1 MDCFSL
7 GIDYNII
14 TMASRRITCLI
25 TGKSY
30 TYGQDYYDKKTKD
43 YIDEDSLKKYFITQK
58 AKSYLNKGY
67 SIQEI
72 RNILNVDE
80 DGLPDADSQQVA
92 ELIEF
97 HKIQASQTA
106 KKISNTLNFATHKS
120 DPEVAYFINNI
131 RDYEQH

>member
-1 MDCFSL
+1 V
-7 GIDYNII
+7 GVDYNY
-14 TMASRRITCLI
+14 TMASRKITCLI

-30 TYGQDYYDKKTKD
+30 TYGQDYYDKKVKD
-43 YIDEDSLKKYFITQK
+43 YVDEDNLKKYFITQK
-58 AKSYLNKGY
+58 AKTYLNKGY

-80 DGLPDADSQQVA
+80 FNLPAPDSLQLV

-97 HKIQASQTA
+97 HKIQASHTA

-120 DPEVAYFINNI
+120 DPDVTHFINNI
-131 RDYEQH
+131 RDYEQD

>member
-1 MDCFSL
+1 
-7 GIDYNII
+7 
-14 TMASRRITCLI
+14 MASRKITCLI

-30 TYGQDYYDKKTKD
+30 TYGQDYYDKKIKD
-43 YIDEDSLKKYFITQK
+43 YVDEDNLKKYFITQK

-80 DGLPDADSQQVA
+80 FNLPDPDSQELV

-97 HKIQASQTA
+97 HKIQASHTA

-120 DPEVAYFINNI
+120 DPEVAHFINNI
-131 RDYEQH
+131 RDYEQQD

>member
-1 MDCFSL
+1 
-7 GIDYNII
+7 
-14 TMASRRITCLI
+14 MASRRITCLV

-30 TYGQDYYDKKTKD
+30 TYGQDYYNKKVKD
-43 YIDEDSLKKYFITQK
+43 YIDEDNLKKYFITQK

-80 DGLPDADSQQVA
+80 ENLPGPDSHELV

-120 DPEVAYFINNI
+120 DPEVTHFINNI
-131 RDYEQH
+131 RDYEQD

>member
-1 MDCFSL
+1 MDCFSV
-7 GIDYNII
+7 GIDYNI
-14 TMASRRITCLI
+14 TMASRRIICLI

-30 TYGQDYYDKKTKD
+30 TYGQDYYDKKVKD
-43 YIDEDSLKKYFITQK
+43 YIDENNLKKYFITQK
-58 AKSYLNKGY
+58 AKNLNKGY

-72 RNILNVDE
+72 RNILNVNE
-80 DGLPDADSQQVA
+80 EELPSSDSHVIA

-120 DPEVAYFINNI
+120 DPEVASFINNI
-131 RDYEQH
+131 RDYE

>member
-1 MDCFSL
+1 
-7 GIDYNII
+7 
-14 TMASRRITCLI
+14 MASRKITCLI

-30 TYGQDYYDKKTKD
+30 TYGQDYYEKKTKD
-43 YIDEDSLKKYFITQK
+43 YIEEDK
-58 AKSYLNKGY
+58 
-67 SIQEI
+67 
-72 RNILNVDE
+72 
-80 DGLPDADSQQVA
+80 LPDADSQEVA

-97 HKIQASQTA
+97 HKIQASHTA

>member
-1 MDCFSL
+1 
-7 GIDYNII
+7 
-14 TMASRRITCLI
+14 MASRKITCLI

-30 TYGQDYYDKKTKD
+30 TYGQDYYNKKVSD
-43 YIDEDSLKKYFITQK
+43 YIDETNLKKYFITQK
-58 AKSYLNKGY
+58 AKNYLNKGY

-72 RNILNVDE
+72 RNILNVNAD
-80 DGLPDADSQQVA
+80 DLPKSDSPQIA

-120 DPEVAYFINNI
+120 DPEVTDFINNI
-131 RDYEQH
+131 RNYEQE

>member
-1 MDCFSL
+1 
-7 GIDYNII
+7 
-14 TMASRRITCLI
+14 MASRKITWLI
-25 TGKSY
+25 TGKNY
-30 TYGQDYYDKKTKD
+30 TYGQDYYDKKIKD
-43 YIDEDSLKKYFITQK
+43 YVDEDNLKKYFITQK

-80 DGLPDADSQQVA
+80 LNLPDPDSQELV

-97 HKIQASQTA
+97 HKIQASHTA

-120 DPEVAYFINNI
+120 DPEVTLFINNI
-131 RDYEQH
+131 RDYEQQD

>member
-1 MDCFSL
+1 M

-14 TMASRRITCLI
+14 TMASRKITCLI

-43 YIDEDSLKKYFITQK
+43 YIDENNLKKYFITRK
-58 AKSYLNKGY
+58 AKNYLNKGY

-80 DGLPDADSQQVA
+80 DEVPGIDSEEIV

-97 HKIQASQTA
+97 HKIQATQTA
-106 KKISNTLNFATHKS
+106 KKISNTLNFATHKT
-120 DPEVAYFINNI
+120 DPDVAVFINNI

>member
-1 MDCFSL
+1 
-7 GIDYNII
+7 
-14 TMASRRITCLI
+14 MASRRITCLI

-30 TYGQDYYDKKTKD
+30 TYSQDYYNKKVTD
-43 YIDEDSLKKYFITQK
+43 YIDEANLKKYFITQK
-58 AKSYLNKGY
+58 AKTYLNKGY

-72 RNILNVDE
+72 RNILNVNE
-80 DGLPDADSQQVA
+80 ESLPAADSEQVV

-120 DPEVAYFINNI
+120 DPEVTHFINNI
-131 RDYEQH
+131 RDYEQD

>member
-1 MDCFSL
+1 
-7 GIDYNII
+7 
-14 TMASRRITCLI
+14 MASRKITCSI

-30 TYGQDYYDKKTKD
+30 TYGQDYYDKKTVD
-43 YIDEDSLKKYFITQK
+43 YIDENNLKKYFITQK
-58 AKSYLNKGY
+58 AKNYLNKGY

-80 DGLPDADSQQVA
+80 EGLPETDSEQLV

-120 DPEVAYFINNI
+120 DSEVTHFINNI

>member
-1 MDCFSL
+1 
-7 GIDYNII
+7 
-14 TMASRRITCLI
+14 MASRKITCSI

-43 YIDEDSLKKYFITQK
+43 YIDEDNLKKYFITQK
-58 AKSYLNKGY
+58 AKNYLNKGY
-67 SIQEI
+67 SVQEI
-72 RNILNVDE
+72 RNILNVE
-80 DGLPDADSQQVA
+80 DTELPSCDSEVIV

-120 DPEVAYFINNI
+120 DPEVTAFINNI
-131 RDYEQH
+131 RDYEQD

>member
-1 MDCFSL
+1 MS
-7 GIDYNII
+7 
-14 TMASRRITCLI
+14 SRRITCLI

-30 TYGQDYYDKKTKD
+30 TYSQDYYDKKVKD
-43 YIDEDSLKKYFITQK
+43 YIDESNLKKYFITQK
-58 AKSYLNKGY
+58 AKTYLNKGY

-80 DGLPDADSQQVA
+80 TNLPSSDSHTVV

-120 DPEVAYFINNI
+120 DPEVTHFINNI
-131 RDYEQH
+131 RDYEQD

>member
-1 MDCFSL
+1 
-7 GIDYNII
+7 
-14 TMASRRITCLI
+14 MASRKITCLI

-30 TYGQDYYDKKTKD
+30 TYGQDYYNKKVSD
-43 YIDEDSLKKYFITQK
+43 YIDETNLKKYFITQK
-58 AKSYLNKGY
+58 AKNYLNKGY

-72 RNILNVDE
+72 RNILNVNAD
-80 DGLPDADSQQVA
+80 DLPESDSPQIA

-120 DPEVAYFINNI
+120 DPEVTDFINNI
-131 RDYEQH
+131 RNYEQE

>member
-7 GIDYNII
+7 GIDYNNN
-14 TMASRRITCLI
+14 MASRRITCLI

-30 TYGQDYYDKKTKD
+30 TYGQDYYYKKTKD
-43 YIDEDSLKKYFITQK
+43 YVDEDNLKKYFITQK
-58 AKSYLNKGY
+58 AKNYLNKGY

-72 RNILNVDE
+72 RNILNVNE
-80 DGLPDADSQQVA
+80 KEVPGVDSDQVV

-120 DPEVAYFINNI
+120 DPEVTGFINNI
-131 RDYEQH
+131 REYEQD

>member
-1 MDCFSL
+1 MS
-7 GIDYNII
+7 
-14 TMASRRITCLI
+14 SRKICCLI

-30 TYGQDYYDKKTKD
+30 TYGKDYYDKKVKD
-43 YIDEDSLKKYFITQK
+43 YIDEANLKKYFITRK
-58 AKSYLNKGY
+58 AKNYLNKGY

-72 RNILNVDE
+72 RNILNVVDE
-80 DGLPDADSQQVA
+80 DLPESDSQVI
-92 ELIEF
+92 EEVIEF

-120 DPEVAYFINNI
+120 DPAVAHFINNI

>member
-1 MDCFSL
+1 
-7 GIDYNII
+7 
-14 TMASRRITCLI
+14 MASRKITCLI

-30 TYGQDYYDKKTKD
+30 TYGQDYYNKKVSD
-43 YIDEDSLKKYFITQK
+43 YIDETNLKKYFITQK
-58 AKSYLNKGY
+58 AKNYLNKGY

-72 RNILNVDE
+72 RNILNVNVE
-80 DGLPDADSQQVA
+80 GLPDSESIQVA

-120 DPEVAYFINNI
+120 DPEVATLINNI
-131 RDYEQH
+131 RNYEQE

>member
-1 MDCFSL
+1 MDCFPV
-7 GIDYNII
+7 GIEYNII
-14 TMASRRITCLI
+14 TMASRKITCLI

-43 YIDEDSLKKYFITQK
+43 YIDENNLKKYFITRK
-58 AKSYLNKGY
+58 AKNYLNKGY

-72 RNILNVDE
+72 RNILNVEEDE
-80 DGLPDADSQQVA
+80 LPDADSQEVA

-97 HKIQASQTA
+97 HKIQASHTA

-131 RDYEQH
+131 RDYE